1 MAYIDGMR
9 LRLNADEMCEFHEMV
24 MHPNQETLR
33 RRDEL
38 FAELDQNPGVFN
50 DDGSFEFE
58 FTLEPVVVSTSEF
71 SQSIDI
77 SSVESANCV
86 EIIFSHDVD
95 QTVTMKLETS
105 SALLAA

>member
-9 LRLNADEMCEFHEMV
+9 LRLNADEMREFHEVV
-24 MHPNQETLR
+24 MHPDQETLR

-50 DDGSFEFE
+50 EDGSFEFE
-58 FTLEPVVVSTSEF
+58 FTLEPVVVSTAEF

-77 SSVESANCV
+77 SSAESANCV
-86 EIIFSHDVD
+86 GITFSHDVN